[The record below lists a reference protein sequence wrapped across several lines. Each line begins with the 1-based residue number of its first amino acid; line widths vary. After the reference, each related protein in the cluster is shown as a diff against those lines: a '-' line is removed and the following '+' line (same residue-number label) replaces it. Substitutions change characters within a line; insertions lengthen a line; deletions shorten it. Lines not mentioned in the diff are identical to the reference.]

1 MIRDTIYN
9 DLKEQGLLLSDGAAL
24 QLPPIRP
31 PKANLIRQVSG
42 IFASEFNIGEG
53 PFKVII
59 LPVLNSAI
67 LVARANT
74 LICYKF
80 ELDKETSAPLFA

>member
-42 IFASEFNIGEG
+42 IFASEFNIG
-53 PFKVII
+53 
-59 LPVLNSAI
+59 
-67 LVARANT
+67 
-74 LICYKF
+74 
-80 ELDKETSAPLFA
+80 